1 MTKSEMLNHI
11 AELSEDNIRLR
22 KWLHRI
28 ESLSVEDVYEEDRD
42 YLYVALVAQ
51 ARGYAYAALQGINE
65 FTNQWA
71 CPFWG
76 NPLKNK

>member
-28 ESLSVEDVYEEDRD
+28 ESLSVEDLCEEDRD
-42 YLYVALVAQ
+42 YPYVKIFAQ
-51 ARGYAYAALQGINE
+51 ARGYAFAALQGINE
-65 FTNQWA
+65 FTN
-71 CPFWG
+71 
-76 NPLKNK
+76 